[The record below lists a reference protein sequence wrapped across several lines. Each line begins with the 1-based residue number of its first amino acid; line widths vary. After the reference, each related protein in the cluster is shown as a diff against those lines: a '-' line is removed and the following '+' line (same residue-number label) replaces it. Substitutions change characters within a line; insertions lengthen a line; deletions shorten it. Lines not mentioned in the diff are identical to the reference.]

1 MTNTYNIYKLKFT
14 EIAGLLQKIESVG
27 LVEQKTQI
35 YDNYEMTFYFSE
47 KVEGNDVWWHET
59 YKDFLN
65 SQSNSPKNIFH
76 FGLLICKDGDNPE
89 DIYAVSLG
97 KSHFYLAKFIE
108 PNFGINLAVRMG
120 DEKTTILKKSRY
132 FTGTKRHE
140 VSSYEN
146 FNINSYESGE
156 SVEHLK
162 IKASNWEI
170 WGDKNII
177 FADSV
182 QLNVNKSPSEL
193 AQILNEISDTLTTQ
207 EVIKLPKLEP
217 VTDLNLTLELD
228 SKILDS
234 LQENVSVGIEEIH
247 VSGINISFRF
257 NEYNYELIYRKE
269 RKQLAKLELGNSFD
283 TSMISSFIKDQ
294 DIRNL
299 DDLYVK
305 FKIEDSGRFTQP
317 LKEILDFYTS
327 FEDAQYFLKCGKWFK
342 FNETFTA
349 YLKKSLEQIPLIPGQ
364 DLVEE
369 DYLAW
374 KISKKSQIKN
384 EEDVANKL
392 TYREYYFN
400 ENLSINH
407 GYKLL
412 DRQLKAIQSLDTKG
426 RKYKVEV
433 ADIFKDNE
441 IISVKISGKPQDLI
455 YNIEQ
460 SKASVELIQQRTIPF
475 EYELKSAALWLV
487 LEKHVSSLI
496 EINSLQFLLAV
507 DSWKKRVEFFGL
519 KPKIYISKHIINNS

>member
-1 MTNTYNIYKLKFT
+1 MINTYNIYKLKFT
-14 EIAGLLQKIESVG
+14 EITGLLEKIQSVG
-27 LVEQKTQI
+27 LVQQKTQI

-47 KVEGNDVWWHET
+47 KVEGNDIWWHQT
-59 YKDFLN
+59 YKEFLI
-65 SQSNSPKNIFH
+65 SQDNSPKNIFH
-76 FGLLICKDGDNPE
+76 FGLLICEDEDNPE
-89 DIYAVSLG
+89 EIYAVSLG

-162 IKASNWEI
+162 IKASNCEI

-193 AQILNEISDTLTTQ
+193 AQILNEISDTLITE
-207 EVIKLPKLEP
+207 EVIKLPKLES
-217 VTDLNLTLELD
+217 VTDPKLIIELD
-228 SKILDS
+228 SKIMDS
-234 LQENVSVGIEEIH
+234 LQEDVSVGIEEIH

-269 RKQLAKLELGNSFD
+269 RKQLAKIELGNSFD
-283 TSMISSFIKDQ
+283 TSKISSFIKDHEIQ
-294 DIRNL
+294 NI
-299 DDLYVK
+299 DDLHVK
-305 FKIEDSGRFTQP
+305 FKIEESGRFTQP

-327 FEDAQYFLKCGKWFK
+327 FDEAQYFLKCGKWFK

-349 YLKKSLEQIPLIPGQ
+349 YLKKSLEKIPLISGQ
-364 DLVEE
+364 TLIEE
-369 DYLAW
+369 DYSAW
-374 KISKKSQIKN
+374 KISKESQIKN
-384 EEDVANKL
+384 DENVTNKL

-407 GYKLL
+407 GYTLL

-426 RKYKVEV
+426 KNYKIEV
-433 ADIFKDNE
+433 ADLFKNNE
-441 IISVKISGKPQDLI
+441 IISVKISEKPQDLI

-460 SKASVELIQQRTIPF
+460 SKGAVELIQQGVIQF
-475 EYELKSAALWLV
+475 EYKLESAALWLV
-487 LEKHVSSLI
+487 LEKPVSSLI
-496 EINSLQFLLAV
+496 QINSIQFLLTV

-519 KPKIYISKHIINNS
+519 KPKIYISEHIKN